1 MRNCIMRLKIYLL
14 RMSEVF
20 DIAILG
26 AGVTGLRLTNRLLS
40 QAGGDLRVALIGP
53 VDARQQRISFW
64 HEVSQGHDYQ
74 AAIDGRWSAW
84 DFRHR
89 GCMMTQQ
96 ARRCEYVSIDAL
108 VLKQQL
114 EMQLASSQCYRLA
127 AMVQQVSQS
136 SLNFN
141 IASEAGTVVA
151 RQVIDT
157 RTPYIPDNCLKQQF
171 LGVEVELTSPHG
183 LKNPI
188 LMDFDITMVAADAVN
203 FIYVLPIGEQR
214 LFVEATIFS
223 YDVAAKTDFYR
234 AIDDW
239 LDQHFAESILR
250 NDQHEAEF
258 ATIPMGQVRPIEP
271 SLVGCGVGGGATRAS
286 TGYAFKGAER
296 QIQQLLLQA
305 VSERRLQHVEAY
317 SRRARLMDAI
327 FLEVTKTD
335 IQVLPELFGAMASR
349 LNGDDFADFLSDS
362 GGWGP
367 LIRTI
372 LAAPKWPFIKAAGR
386 LLVPR
391 R

>member
-1 MRNCIMRLKIYLL
+1 MRLKIYLL

-40 QAGGDLRVALIGP
+40 QGGGDLRVALIGP

-64 HEVSQGHDYQ
+64 HEASQGHDYQ

-89 GCMMTQQ
+89 GCMTTQQ
-96 ARRCEYVSIDAL
+96 ARRCEYVSLDAL
-108 VLKQQL
+108 MLKQQF
-114 EMQLASSQCYRLA
+114 EKQLASRQCYRSV
-127 AMVQQVSQS
+127 AMVRQVSQS

-141 IASEAGTVVA
+141 IVSEAGTVVA

-171 LGVEVELTSPHG
+171 LGVEVELSSPHG

-188 LMDFDITMVAADAVN
+188 LMDFDITTITSDAVN

-223 YDVAAKTDFYR
+223 YGCAAKADFYR

-296 QIQQLLLQA
+296 QIQQLVLQA

-317 SRRARLMDAI
+317 SRRARMMDRI

-335 IQVLPELFGAMASR
+335 IRVLPELFGAMASR
-349 LNGDDFADFLSDS
+349 LSGDDFADFLSDS

>member
-1 MRNCIMRLKIYLL
+1 
-14 RMSEVF
+14 
-20 DIAILG
+20 
-26 AGVTGLRLTNRLLS
+26 
-40 QAGGDLRVALIGP
+40 
-53 VDARQQRISFW
+53 
-64 HEVSQGHDYQ
+64 
-74 AAIDGRWSAW
+74 
-84 DFRHR
+84 
-89 GCMMTQQ
+89 
-96 ARRCEYVSIDAL
+96 
-108 VLKQQL
+108 
-114 EMQLASSQCYRLA
+114 
-127 AMVQQVSQS
+127 
-136 SLNFN
+136 
-141 IASEAGTVVA
+141 
-151 RQVIDT
+151 
-157 RTPYIPDNCLKQQF
+157 
-171 LGVEVELTSPHG
+171 LTSPHG